1 MKKKLL
7 LTALGYFFF
16 CCLSLMAQVAL
27 PYYSGFDNAA
37 QKAGWTEY
45 KKAATT
51 FSHWGY
57 GGGFSAPS
65 AVGHDYSPSTG
76 ISLTDNWFV
85 SPAFLITNGGTLD
98 SIRYKCAGFS
108 VPAADDTVAVYLLN
122 GSQDPALAT
131 SRTLLFDVRGADYVN
146 DYTYKL
152 KNNITLPAS
161 IGNSYIAIRYR
172 NTNCSSKWLTVSFD
186 NVAISGNS
194 AAGIFDANNSSD
206 NPTIYPNPA
215 KGKFYIY
222 AGSINGIEIFNLA
235 GEKIYSVTEPQNL
248 CENEIDLSAYPPGIY
263 FVRIKE
269 KESVISRK
277 IILQ

>member
-7 LTALGYFFF
+7 PTILGCFSLCSLPLTA
-16 CCLSLMAQVAL
+16 QVTL

-37 QKAGWTEY
+37 QKAGWAEY

-51 FSHWGY
+51 YSHWGY
-57 GGGFSAPS
+57 GSGFSAPS
-65 AVGHDYSPSTG
+65 GVGHDYSPSTG
-76 ISLTDNWFV
+76 ITLTDNWFV
-85 SPAFLITNGGTLD
+85 SPAFSIPAGGTLD

-108 VPAADDTVAVYLLN
+108 VPATDDTVAVYLLN

-152 KNNITLPAS
+152 KTNLVLPAS
-161 IGNSYIAIRYR
+161 PGNSYIAIRYR

-186 NVAISGNS
+186 NVAIRGSSTTGT
-194 AAGIFDANNSSD
+194 GDVTNSSD
-206 NPTIYPNPA
+206 NVTVYPNPA
-215 KGKFYIY
+215 KGKFFID
-222 AGSINGIEIFNLA
+222 AGNISGLEVFNLS
-235 GEKIYSVTEPQNL
+235 GEKICSVTEPQH
-248 CENEIDLSAYPPGIY
+248 CGESEIDLSGYPAGIY
-263 FVRIKE
+263 FVRIK
-269 KESVISRK
+269 KEGSVISKK